1 MRIPVG
7 PMGIP
12 WELEAYTE
20 FMEIGTGMQ
29 MVDRKWEGMGIV
41 V

>member
-1 MRIPVG
+1 
-7 PMGIP
+7 MGI
-12 WELEAYTE
+12 ESIHTE

-29 MVDRKWEGMGIV
+29 MVDRKWQGMGIV